1 MTQKT
6 KQINN
11 NYQQI
16 KDKITLRENS
26 FKNDHKGE
34 DFKQQKLNLDFD
46 SVSEKSKKN
55 DINDDEHDDYY
66 KRQFRQMARQNR
78 NRMTEA
84 ANQRHLKSST
94 ISGTSNNLHNC
105 ILIFKINS

>member
-34 DFKQQKLNLDFD
+34 DFKLQKLNLDFN
-46 SVSEKSKKN
+46 SASEKSKKN
-55 DINDDEHDDYY
+55 NINDDDDYY
-66 KRQFRQMARQNR
+66 KRQLRQMARQNR
-78 NRMTEA
+78 NRITEA

-105 ILIFKINS
+105 KLIFKINS

>member
-26 FKNDHKGE
+26 FKNDHKDE
-34 DFKQQKLNLDFD
+34 DFKPQKLHLDFD
-46 SVSEKSKKN
+46 SVSGKSKKN
-55 DINDDEHDDYY
+55 DNDDDDDDDDYY
-66 KRQFRQMARQNR
+66 KRHLEARQNR
-78 NRMTEA
+78 NRMIEA

-94 ISGTSNNLHNC
+94 ISGTSNNLYNC
-105 ILIFKINS
+105 ILIFKINF